1 MCRILGLD
9 PRDSEVEKV
18 SQQQASQAKTIINCL
33 INHASSFDSIYS
45 IHFPARH
52 GAVIKLS
59 QAAKI
64 AQNKGINNW
73 YVANAP

>member
-1 MCRILGLD
+1 MQLALTVFIPFHL
-9 PRDSEVEKV
+9 
-18 SQQQASQAKTIINCL
+18 
-33 INHASSFDSIYS
+33 
-45 IHFPARH
+45 PARH